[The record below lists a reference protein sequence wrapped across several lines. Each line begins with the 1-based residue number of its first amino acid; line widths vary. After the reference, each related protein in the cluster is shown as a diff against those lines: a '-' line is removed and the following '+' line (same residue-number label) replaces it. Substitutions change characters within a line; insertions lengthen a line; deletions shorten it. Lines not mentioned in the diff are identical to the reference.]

1 MRKISLCKTV
11 ALGLL
16 ILAVLGGC
24 KRSDDETVVPSVVQK
39 PIQNKNQQGR
49 LFLSDSIPLQ
59 RVEVAGEA
67 LTVWRQYSEQKP
79 TLLLLSN
86 DPLLQPVPEPL
97 RAEVAEQ
104 LKQADSGLL
113 ATRGSLCSTDPLL
126 LRDMTLDAA
135 LRAGYFARVVWAIPQ
150 QEGAAQVEAKALG
163 QQLLDAELATP
174 EEVATLRQVGP
185 LVEGRLRETP
195 LTVGPLSALQALSE
209 PVVVHVDPSYYEKL
223 YTNEIKTPLLP
234 LVMTSLEQLKALQI
248 STLGLTYADAN
259 LDQRFALDGRYLGD
273 FLAMIFA
280 EPQKLAADLPEVW
293 KGQSEILYLKNFMQ
307 KERIAQIARQM
318 AVSAPQSAWVQFSL
332 YRAEQQSNSGEAA
345 LQALAEAVRLDPV
358 YALAYENL
366 AEQAYDRGRP
376 DEALRMLKLAQA
388 SFPDNPHLTLKIAQL
403 SSELDDRK
411 TALHLI
417 EQLQKLP
424 WSPVYYPEM
433 PDYLKGFAAH
443 LEGKKPAVSP

>member
-1 MRKISLCKTV
+1 MIWITRVFVVLLFILFVSACTQEETPEPSSQSSAKTTQTQSAKV
-11 ALGLL
+11 
-16 ILAVLGGC
+16 LA
-24 KRSDDETVVPSVVQK
+24 E
-39 PIQNKNQQGR
+39 
-49 LFLSDSIPLQ
+49 PLQ
-59 RVEVAGEA
+59 LQRFEWTNQVLSA
-67 LTVWRQYSEQKP
+67 WRNFADNKP

-86 DPLLQPVPEPL
+86 DPLLQPVPGPL
-97 RAEVAEQ
+97 RTEVDVQ
-104 LKQADSGLL
+104 LKQADIDQL
-113 ATRGSLCSTDPLL
+113 AERRSIRRADPLL
-126 LRDMTLDAA
+126 LHDMTLDAA
-135 LRAGYFARVVWAIPQ
+135 LRAGCFARVVWAIPLP
-150 QEGAAQVEAKALG
+150 EGAAPIEAKALG
-163 QQLLDAELATP
+163 QQLLDAGLATSD
-174 EEVATLRQVGP
+174 EVVSLRQVGP

-195 LTVGPLSALQALSE
+195 LTVGPLSALQVLSE
-209 PVVVHVDPSYYEKL
+209 PAVVHIDPSYYEKL
-223 YTNEIKTPLLP
+223 YVNEIKTPLLP
-234 LVMTSLEQLKALQI
+234 LVKASLEQLKSLQI
-248 STLGLTYADAN
+248 KTLRLTYADAN

-280 EPQKLAADLPEVW
+280 DPQKLAADLPEVW

-307 KERIAQIARQM
+307 KEKIGQIARQM
-318 AVSAPQSAWVQFSL
+318 ADSAPQSAWVQFSL

-417 EQLQKLP
+417 EQLQKFP
-424 WSPVYYPEM
+424 WSPVYYPKM

-443 LEGKKPAVSP
+443 LEGK